1 MSQPLWR
8 WLAPLL
14 ILLLAALLRLHQLGT
29 QSLWNDEGN
38 SVVQALRSL
47 DEIAQHAA
55 RDIHPPG
62 YYWLLHGWRLLTGSS
77 EFALRLF
84 SALASVLGVACFYA
98 AGRWLYGRAA
108 GLAAALFLALNGFS
122 IWYAQE
128 TRMYALLALWGSAA
142 VLALAATLAR
152 PMRGR
157 ALTLALINAAGL
169 WTHYAW
175 PYVLLAQ
182 GLVLLLWLAGTG
194 LRSAATWH
202 RLIAFIAAMGL
213 ALLLFLPWLPTALE
227 RVTSWPGTGVPVAME
242 SALGEIFGRLAVGSS
257 YHSLSTDWQLLAA
270 MAALILVL
278 AGLWPGRRPLWRSWL
293 PLVWTLAPLA
303 LFLAL
308 GLYREANLKFL
319 LPAQAGFAL
328 WAGRGFWWLATR
340 TRALPRILALAAAAI
355 LASGMALAL
364 APLGHEPAYQRAD
377 YRALVADISAGLG
390 AQDLIVLNAPNQREV
405 FDYYY
410 RGAAQVMPMPPGTGP
425 VDEESLAQL
434 REGVA
439 GARRIFALYW
449 GETERDPQRIVERSL
464 VELTYVAGSSWYGD
478 VRLARYSAPQSIM
491 LILRTKPTRALANT
505 SRCCVMIAARSA
517 CSLVTGC
524 HCSWSGART
533 QHCRRVTRSSCICW
547 TRRAA
552 SSPSTT
558 ASLSAA
564 WRPPQPGRR
573 ALRFWTGARWFCQ
586 TSCRRGAIHSSSG
599 CILEMTR
606 GNACGSATRI
616 IWYSERWRSQGRAT
630 DASDH
635 RWGQRHDRARA
646 GEFPGRGRSRSHRA
660 QPEPGAGTGPG
671 AQGAH

>member
-84 SALASVLGVACFYA
+84 SALASVLGVACLHA

-108 GLAAALFLALNGFS
+108 GLAAALFLTLNGFN

-128 TRMYALLALWGSAA
+128 TRMYALLALWGAA
-142 VLALAATLAR
+142 APLALATTLSS
-152 PMRGR
+152 PTRGR
-157 ALTLALINAAGL
+157 AVALALINAAGL
-169 WTHYAW
+169 WSHYAW
-175 PYVLLAQ
+175 PFMLLAQ
-182 GLVLLLWLAGTG
+182 GLVLLLWLAGKG
-194 LRSAATWH
+194 LRSAAARG
-202 RLIAFIAAMGL
+202 RLIACVAAMGL

-242 SALGEIFGRLAVGSS
+242 SVPGEISGRLALGLS
-257 YHSLSTDWQLLAA
+257 YDSLSSDWQLLAA

-278 AGLWPGRRPLWRSWL
+278 AGLLQGRGPLWRSWL
-293 PLVWTLAPLA
+293 PLVWTLAPLT

-340 TRALPRILALAAAAI
+340 ARALPRILALAAAAI

-364 APLGHEPAYQRAD
+364 APLGHDPAYQRAD

-410 RGAAQVMPMPPGTGP
+410 RGAALVMPMPPGTGP

-464 VELTYVAGSSWYGD
+464 VELTHVAGSSWYGD
-478 VRLARYSAPQSIM
+478 VRLARYSASQP
-491 LILRTKPTRALANT
+491 LTLRSAVDARFGEHVTLMRHDRSAQRLQPGDWLLLQLVWRADAALPTRYKVFLHLLDAQGRLVAQHDSEPGGGLA
-505 SRCCVMIAARSA
+505 
-517 CSLVTGC
+517 
-524 HCSWSGART
+524 
-533 QHCRRVTRSSCICW
+533 
-547 TRRAA
+547 
-552 SSPSTT
+552 PTT
-558 ASLSAA
+558 A
-564 WRPPQPGRR
+564 WTPGATILDRR
-573 ALRFWTGARWFCQ
+573 ALVLPDQLPQGSYTLIVGLYTG
-586 TSCRRGAIHSSSG
+586 
-599 CILEMTR
+599 
-606 GNACGSATRI
+606 
-616 IWYSERWRSQGRAT
+616 
-630 DASDH
+630 DDP
-635 RWGQRHDRARA
+635 GQRLRVGDADHLVLGTLEIS
-646 GEFPGRGRSRSHRA
+646 GESD
-660 QPEPGAGTGPG
+660 
-671 AQGAH
+671 

>member
-1 MSQPLWR
+1 MSQSVWR

-62 YYWLLHGWRLLTGSS
+62 YYWLLHGWSRLTGSS

-84 SALASVLGVACFYA
+84 SALASVLGVACLYV
-98 AGRWLYGRAA
+98 AGRWFYGRAA

-128 TRMYALLALWGSAA
+128 ARMYALLALWGAA
-142 VLALAATLAR
+142 APLALVAMLAR
-152 PMRGR
+152 PTRGR
-157 ALTLALINAAGL
+157 VLTLALVNAAGL

-175 PYVLLAQ
+175 PFMLLAQ
-182 GLVLLLWLAGTG
+182 GLVLLLCLGGKG
-194 LRSAATWH
+194 LRNAATWH
-202 RLIAFIAAMGL
+202 RRIAIIAAMGL

-242 SALGEIFGRLAVGSS
+242 SALGEISGRLAVGSS
-257 YHSLSTDWQLLAA
+257 YDSLTSDWQLLAA

-278 AGLWPGRRPLWRSWL
+278 AGLLPGRGPLWRSWL

-328 WAGRGFWWLATR
+328 WAGRGCWWLTTR
-340 TRALPRILALAAAAI
+340 TRPLSRVLALAAAAI

-377 YRALVADISAGLG
+377 YRALVADISVGLG

-410 RGAAQVMPMPPGTGP
+410 RGAAPVLPMPPGTGP
-425 VDEESLAQL
+425 VDEMSLAQL
-434 REGVA
+434 RERVA
-439 GARRIFALYW
+439 GARHIFALYW
-449 GETERDPQRIVERSL
+449 GETERDPQRVVERSL
-464 VELTYVAGSSWYGD
+464 IELTHVADSSWYGD
-478 VRLARYSAPQSIM
+478 VRLARYSAPPPLS
-491 LILRTKPTRALANT
+491 LRSAVNARFGEHITLQRH
-505 SRCCVMIAARSA
+505 ARSA
-517 CSLVTGC
+517 QRL
-524 HCSWSGART
+524 
-533 QHCRRVTRSSCICW
+533 
-547 TRRAA
+547 
-552 SSPSTT
+552 
-558 ASLSAA
+558 
-564 WRPPQPGRR
+564 QPGDWLSLQLVWRADATLPTRYKVFLHLLDGQGRLVAQHDSEPGGGLAPTTGWTPGATVQDRR
-573 ALRFWTGARWFCQ
+573 ALILPDQLPQGSYTLIVGLYTEDDPAQRLRVGDADHLVLGTLE
-586 TSCRRGAIHSSSG
+586 ISG
-599 CILEMTR
+599 E
-606 GNACGSATRI
+606 
-616 IWYSERWRSQGRAT
+616 
-630 DASDH
+630 SD
-635 RWGQRHDRARA
+635 
-646 GEFPGRGRSRSHRA
+646 
-660 QPEPGAGTGPG
+660 
-671 AQGAH
+671 

>member
-84 SALASVLGVACFYA
+84 SALASVLGVACLYA

-108 GLAAALFLALNGFS
+108 GLAAALFLALNGFN

-128 TRMYALLALWGSAA
+128 TRMYALLALWGAA
-142 VLALAATLAR
+142 APLALAATLSS
-152 PMRGR
+152 PTRGR
-157 ALTLALINAAGL
+157 AAALALINAAGL

-175 PYVLLAQ
+175 PFMLLAQ
-182 GLVLLLWLAGTG
+182 GLVLLLWLTGKG
-194 LRSAATWH
+194 LRSAAARG
-202 RLIAFIAAMGL
+202 RLIACVAAMGL

-242 SALGEIFGRLAVGSS
+242 SVPGEISGRLALGLS
-257 YHSLSTDWQLLAA
+257 YDSLSSDWQLLTA

-278 AGLWPGRRPLWRSWL
+278 AGLLPGRGPLWRSWL

-340 TRALPRILALAAAAI
+340 ARALPRVLALAAAAI

-364 APLGHEPAYQRAD
+364 APLGHDPAYQRAD

-410 RGAAQVMPMPPGTGP
+410 RGAALVMPMPPGTGP
-425 VDEESLAQL
+425 VDEASLAQL

-439 GARRIFALYW
+439 GARHIFALYW

-478 VRLARYSAPQSIM
+478 VRLARYSASQP
-491 LILRTKPTRALANT
+491 LTLRSAVDARFGEHITLLGH
-505 SRCCVMIAARSA
+505 ARSA
-517 CSLVTGC
+517 QRLQPGDWLPLQLDWRTDAVLPTRYKVFLHLLDAQGRLV
-524 HCSWSGART
+524 A
-533 QHCRRVTRSSCICW
+533 QHDSEPGGGL
-547 TRRAA
+547 A
-552 SSPSTT
+552 PTT
-558 ASLSAA
+558 A
-564 WRPPQPGRR
+564 WTPGATVQDRR
-573 ALRFWTGARWFCQ
+573 ALVLPDQLPQGSYTLIVGLYTG
-586 TSCRRGAIHSSSG
+586 
-599 CILEMTR
+599 
-606 GNACGSATRI
+606 
-616 IWYSERWRSQGRAT
+616 
-630 DASDH
+630 DDP
-635 RWGQRHDRARA
+635 GQRLRVGDADHLVLGTLEIS
-646 GEFPGRGRSRSHRA
+646 GESD
-660 QPEPGAGTGPG
+660 
-671 AQGAH
+671 

>member
-62 YYWLLHGWRLLTGSS
+62 YYWLLHGWSRLTGSS
-77 EFALRLF
+77 EFALRHF
-84 SALASVLGVACFYA
+84 SALASLLGVACLYA

-142 VLALAATLAR
+142 VLALAATLTR
-152 PMRGR
+152 PRRGP
-157 ALTLALINAAGL
+157 ALALALINAAGL

-278 AGLWPGRRPLWRSWL
+278 AGLWPGRGPLWRSWL

-328 WAGRGFWWLATR
+328 WAGRGCWWLTTR
-340 TRALPRILALAAAAI
+340 TRALPRVLALAAAAI

-377 YRALVADISAGLG
+377 YRALVADISVGLG

-410 RGAAQVMPMPPGTGP
+410 RGTAPLLPMPPGTGP

-478 VRLARYSAPQSIM
+478 VRLARYSVPQSIM
-491 LILRTKPTRALANT
+491 LILRTEANARFGEHIT
-505 SRCCVMIAARSA
+505 LLRHDRSA
-517 CSLVTGC
+517 QRLQPGDWLLLPLVWRADTALQTRYKVFLHLLDAQGRLVAQ
-524 HCSWSGART
+524 HDSEPGGGLAPTTAWTPGAR
-533 QHCRRVTRSSCICW
+533 V
-547 TRRAA
+547 
-552 SSPSTT
+552 
-558 ASLSAA
+558 LD
-564 WRPPQPGRR
+564 RR
-573 ALRFWTGARWFCQ
+573 ALILPDQLPQGSYTLIVGLYTG
-586 TSCRRGAIHSSSG
+586 
-599 CILEMTR
+599 
-606 GNACGSATRI
+606 
-616 IWYSERWRSQGRAT
+616 
-630 DASDH
+630 DDP
-635 RWGQRHDRARA
+635 GQRLRVGDADHLVLGTLEIS
-646 GEFPGRGRSRSHRA
+646 GESD
-660 QPEPGAGTGPG
+660 
-671 AQGAH
+671 